1 MSPSPAS
8 PEWDTDAADDAAA
21 LFGVERGRLLEL
33 LDELLP
39 GDWVRPSPCPGW
51 SVLDLGGHL
60 IGDDLGWLARQRDH
74 HHGTIPPAGV
84 EQVDGGF
91 ARWLD
96 DLQDHWVRA
105 ARRLGPRVVTD
116 LLAWSGP
123 QVIDTLSR
131 QDPTRLEGSVSW
143 ASPGPVPVW
152 LDQLREVSEQWIHRQ
167 QLLQALGRPSDLRV
181 DLAGPV
187 LDALRWAYPYRLGAI
202 SRSDGDSVTIRVSG
216 AVERAWHLHAQGGQ
230 WSFGP
235 RSGHRMVASMDLTT
249 EQAWRLLTN
258 NLPTVERGDLRA
270 SGDESII
277 EVLLQTRAIIG
288 TPK

>member
-1 MSPSPAS
+1 MSSSPAS
-8 PEWDTDAADDAAA
+8 PEWDTDAVDDAAA
-21 LFGVERGRLLEL
+21 LFGVERSRLLEL

-39 GDWVRPSPCPGW
+39 GDWARPSPCPGW
-51 SVLDLGGHL
+51 SVLDLCGHL
-60 IGDDLGWLARQRDH
+60 LGDDLGWLARQRDH
-74 HHGTIPPAGV
+74 HHGTVPPAGV

-96 DLQDHWVRA
+96 DLQDQWVRA

-123 QVIDTLSR
+123 QVIDTLAG

-143 ASPGPVPVW
+143 AGPGPVPVW
-152 LDQLREVSEQWIHRQ
+152 LDQLREVSEHWIHRQ
-167 QLLQALGRPSDLRV
+167 QLLQTLGRPSDLRV

-187 LDALRWAYPYRLGAI
+187 LDTLRWAYPHRLSAI
-202 SRSDGDSVTIRVSG
+202 SRADGEVVTIRVRG
-216 AVERAWHLHAQGGQ
+216 PVERAWHLHAQEGK
-230 WSFGP
+230 WRFGP
-235 RSGHRMVASMDLTT
+235 HSRHRMLALMDLTT

-258 NLPTVERGDLRA
+258 NLAAEESVDLHT

-277 EVLLQTRAIIG
+277 EALLQTRAIIG

>member
-1 MSPSPAS
+1 MSSSSAS

-21 LFGVERGRLLEL
+21 LFGVERSRLLEL

-39 GDWVRPSPCPGW
+39 GDWARPSPCPGW
-51 SVLDLGGHL
+51 SVLDLCGHL
-60 IGDDLGWLARQRDH
+60 LGDDLGWLARQRDQY
-74 HHGTIPPAGV
+74 HGTVPPAGV
-84 EQVDGGF
+84 EQLDGGF

-96 DLQDHWVRA
+96 DLQDQWVRA

-123 QVIDTLSR
+123 QVIDTLAG

-152 LDQLREVSEQWIHRQ
+152 LDQLREVSEHWIHRQ
-167 QLLQALGRPSDLRV
+167 QLLQTLGRPSDLRV

-187 LDALRWAYPYRLGAI
+187 LDALRWAYPRRLGAI
-202 SRSDGDSVTIRVSG
+202 SRTDGEVVTIRVSG
-216 AVERAWHLHAQGGQ
+216 AVERAWHLHAQGGK
-230 WSFGP
+230 WCFGP
-235 RSGHRMVASMDLTT
+235 HSRHRMLALMDLTT

-258 NLPTVERGDLRA
+258 NLVAEERGSLHV
-270 SGDESII
+270 SGDETII
-277 EVLLQTRAIIG
+277 EALLQTRAIIG